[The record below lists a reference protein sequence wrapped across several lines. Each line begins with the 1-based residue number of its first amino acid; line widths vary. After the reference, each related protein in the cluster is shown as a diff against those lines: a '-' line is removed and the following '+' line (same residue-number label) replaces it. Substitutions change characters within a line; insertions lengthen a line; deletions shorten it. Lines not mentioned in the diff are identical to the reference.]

1 MHMDGAWDTLWIK
14 SQNGTFLALQIKAF
28 GQKKIWFSCMS
39 KKVPFWQFL
48 KILKNCQNGTF
59 LPLHEILNFFGPNAF
74 IWSAKKVPFRDFI
87 QKMSQALSKCLSK
100 WIKMD
105 KWNYLKNPSS
115 DLENSFCLR
124 FLWIPRKTGRQ
135 DWRGPIFLGFDL
147 IE

>member
-1 MHMDGAWDTLWIK
+1 M
-14 SQNGTFLALQIKAF
+14 
-28 GQKKIWFSCMS
+28 KKIIIDYCLLHQMNTFGAKYFWFSCMG

-59 LPLHEILNFFGPNAF
+59 LPMHENQKIFGPNAF

-87 QKMSQALSKCLSK
+87 QNMSQALSKCLSK
-100 WIKMD
+100 WIKVD
-105 KWNYLKNPSS
+105 KWDYLKNPSHE
-115 DLENSFCLR
+115 LKNYFCLG

-135 DWRGPIFLGFDL
+135 NWRGPIFLRFDL